1 MLAALMRV
9 IMPSDLGVKG
19 QQFLRGGGHENCAP
33 AAIGTA
39 R

>member
-1 MLAALMRV
+1 MTSV
-9 IMPSDLGVKG
+9 ENDVNG
-19 QQFLRGGGHENCAP
+19 QQFLRGGGHENCAL

>member
-1 MLAALMRV
+1 MDGFVLVAA
-9 IMPSDLGVKG
+9 GVFKG
-19 QQFLRGGGHENCAP
+19 QQFLRGGGHENCAL